1 LQQVLDNV
9 SFTFVLT
16 ARLLLEKA
24 HEGVVLEAFGVA
36 VMVLRWQCQGIS
48 SHPDIILEPQ

>member
-36 VMVLRWQCQGIS
+36 VMGIAVAMPR
-48 SHPDIILEPQ
+48 HPITSRHHP